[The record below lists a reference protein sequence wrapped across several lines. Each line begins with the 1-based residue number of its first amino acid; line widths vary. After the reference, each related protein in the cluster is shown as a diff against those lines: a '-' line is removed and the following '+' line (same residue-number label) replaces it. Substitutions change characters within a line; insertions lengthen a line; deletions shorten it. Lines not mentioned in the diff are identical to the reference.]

1 MRGLRINLRIQ
12 DKDRINVNSDYAT
25 PESIFFFFFFSFCIA
40 HKDADFFVPAV
51 METFGW
57 QGGRFR

>member
-12 DKDRINVNSDYAT
+12 DKDRINVNSDYAN
-25 PESIFFFFFFSFCIA
+25 PESIFFFFSIA

-51 METFGW
+51 METFRW